1 MAPSAPLWQ
10 LAVVAAG
17 AGGIGATL
25 KHLSRRNA
33 AFKASINFVMFT
45 ILIWQLLLMVYVIYA
60 AGQRALSPSNDPPM
74 WPMLVF
80 AAILT
85 LTGQLLLGLRRG
97 FKQDDCAPRLLT
109 YRLPSKDVRQS

>member
-1 MAPSAPLWQ
+1 MAPGAPLWQ

-33 AFKASINFVMFT
+33 ALKASINFVMFT
-45 ILIWQLLLMVYVIYA
+45 ILIWQVLLMGYVIYA
-60 AGQRALSPSNDPPM
+60 VGQRALSPSNDPPM
-74 WPMLVF
+74 WRTLVF

-85 LTGQLLLGLRRG
+85 LTAQSLLALRRS
-97 FKQDDCAPRLLT
+97 FKQDDRTPRLLT
-109 YRLPSKDVRQS
+109 YRLPSNDVRQS